1 MLSIEEIAVCEP
13 STRAIVATD
22 HERLYIDAL
31 QARVYSRVYG
41 FNEIPVGGPG
51 EEMSLLESAVQQ
63 VLDRSGIDPAQI
75 RLLVH
80 THTGPAIGLV
90 GQSLPRALARRLGD
104 QVQCFGMQHHKCVSG
119 ITALHL
125 LERLLRAQP
134 PDARAIL
141 LIGEVADSKD
151 LRILDT
157 ALVGD
162 VGCAVL
168 LNRSGRHDRVLSE
181 RVEVHGEYARGIYL
195 PADAAERRAYD
206 NVFQD
211 NLLHVICGALSGAG
225 VSMDQVRF
233 LLPHNVNINIWLKAI
248 ERLGL
253 SRERVYLRN
262 IARYGHCFSADAFIN
277 LVDLR
282 PDLQPGDVYLM
293 ATVGV
298 GGVFGA
304 AVLQH

>member
-1 MLSIEEIAVCEP
+1 MLSIEEIAVCTP
-13 STRAIVATD
+13 SARANVATD
-22 HERLYIDAL
+22 YARLYIDAL

-41 FNEIPVGGPG
+41 FDEVPVGQPG
-51 EEMSLLESAVQQ
+51 EEITLLETAVEQ
-63 VLDRSGIDPAQI
+63 VLDRSGIDPSQI
-75 RLLVH
+75 RLVVH

-90 GQSLPRALARRLGD
+90 GQSVPRRLARRFGAH
-104 QVQCFGMQHHKCVSG
+104 VQCFGMQQHKCVSG
-119 ITALHL
+119 IAALHL
-125 LERLLRAQP
+125 IERLLRVQP
-134 PDARAIL
+134 SDARAIL
-141 LIGEVADSKD
+141 LMGEVADSKD

-157 ALVGD
+157 AVVGD
-162 VGCAVL
+162 VGCAALVS
-168 LNRSGRHDRVLSE
+168 RCGTRDRVLAE
-181 RVEVHGEYARGIYL
+181 RVEVHGEFARGIFL
-195 PADAAERRAYD
+195 AADAPERRMYD
-206 NVFQD
+206 RVFQD
-211 NLLHVICGALSGAG
+211 NLVHVIDAALQSAG
-225 VSMDQVRF
+225 VGMDQVRY

-253 SRERVYLRN
+253 GRERVYLRN

-282 PDLQPGDVYLM
+282 HELRPGDVYLM